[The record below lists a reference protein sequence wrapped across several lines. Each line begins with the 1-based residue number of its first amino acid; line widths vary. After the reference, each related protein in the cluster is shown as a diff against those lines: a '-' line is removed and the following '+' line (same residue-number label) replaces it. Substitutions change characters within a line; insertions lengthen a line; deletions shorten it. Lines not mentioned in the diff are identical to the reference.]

1 MLTKAPN
8 MAEDNRLPRFAILID
23 ADNTSPRIAAGLPTL
38 TPDFKTALKGESYQG
53 ASGAFWKSVVDIFC
67 VLAI

>member
-1 MLTKAPN
+1 VRHISALR
-8 MAEDNRLPRFAILID
+8 RLRKQ
-23 ADNTSPRIAAGLPTL
+23 LPTL